1 MQFKQKLN
9 AALVTMVLAGLAG
22 CGGQTEVEEGQM
34 SSVSA
39 RKMAVLNDSNVDQ
52 VRNPTLLPAPVVRRP
67 AAPQGTFVGAMSNR
81 SAQVVGG
88 VEGATTIDITNRE
101 AVRKFFAQVYM
112 KPPVPM
118 EWTGNHVPG
127 EAGSIS
133 REYQLSTVER
143 INWYRAMAGVPAAV
157 PLSSENSSK
166 AQQAAFMMSMN
177 GKLAHYPT
185 PEWAFYTPVAAEA
198 AASSNIALGF
208 NGPDAINEYIKD
220 WGDNNYGVG
229 HRRWVLDPTMRS
241 FGVGDVPEGRVN
253 GKRVWGGNALW
264 VYDADFW
271 GARPH
276 VRDGFI
282 AWPSR
287 GYVPYQTV
295 FQRWSFSHPNADFTS
310 ANVTVTLNGSALNLK
325 MEPLNNKNGDEPAI
339 VWQMPEYEERGAHAQ
354 PDADMRYQV
363 TISNVVINQ
372 QPRSFTYEVVVFDAG
387 PTLRGAHA
395 DYMVSYNN
403 NVLTLSDR
411 TGRDG
416 VQTVKNPTRVDFTD
430 ASLAFD
436 IEGNAGKA
444 YRLYRAAFDRRPDVK
459 GLGFWIGVMD
469 QGMTID
475 AVAREFAQ
483 SAEFATLYGRAP
495 THEQILRAL
504 YRNVL
509 HREPDEAGKAY
520 WARVLASGGTLEQLL
535 VEFSESAENKGQVAA
550 EVHSGILYERYGSK

>member
-1 MQFKQKLN
+1 MQMKQKLN
-9 AALVTMVLAGLAG
+9 AALAMVVSAGLAG
-22 CGGQTEVEEGQM
+22 CGGQAEVEEARM
-34 SSVSA
+34 ASVSA
-39 RKMAVLNDSNVDQ
+39 RTMAAPHNSIGDQ
-52 VRNPTLLPAPVVRRP
+52 VRGPTLLDAPVVTRP
-67 AAPQGTFVGAMSNR
+67 VKQQGMSVGSMSNQ

-88 VEGATTIDITNRE
+88 VEGVAAIDTTNRE
-101 AVRKFFAQVYM
+101 AVRKLFAQVYM

-118 EWTGNHVPG
+118 GWTGSHEPG
-127 EAGSIS
+127 AAGSIS
-133 REYQLSTVER
+133 REYQLSTIER
-143 INWYRAMAGVPAAV
+143 INWYRAMAGLPAAV
-157 PLSSENSSK
+157 PLSSVNSVK
-166 AQQAAFMMSMN
+166 AQQAAFVMSQN
-177 GKLAHYPT
+177 GALSHSPT
-185 PEWAFYTPVAAEA
+185 ADWAFYTLVAAEA
-198 AASSNIALGF
+198 AAASNMALGY
-208 NGPDAINEYIKD
+208 NGPDAIDTYMKD
-220 WGDNNYGVG
+220 PGDGNYGVG
-229 HRRWVLDPTMRS
+229 HRRFLLNPAMKS
-241 FGVGDVPEGRVN
+241 FGVGDVPGGTVD
-253 GKRVWGGNALW
+253 GKSLWAGNAVW
-264 VYDADFW
+264 VLDADFW
-271 GARPH
+271 GPRPH
-276 VRDGFI
+276 VRDGFV
-282 AWPSR
+282 AWPAR

-295 FQRWSFSHPNADFTS
+295 FSRWSFAHPNANFTNAVVS
-310 ANVTVTLNGSALNLK
+310 VALNGTALNLR
-325 MEPLNNKNGDEPAI
+325 MERLDNGDGLEDAI
-339 VWQMPEYEERGAHAQ
+339 VWQMPAIDERGEHPQ

-363 TISNVVINQ
+363 TISNVVINH

-387 PTLRGAHA
+387 PVLRGVHS

-469 QGMTID
+469 QGMTIHS
-475 AVAREFAQ
+475 VAREFAQ

-535 VEFSESAENKGQVAA
+535 VEFSESAENKGQVAG
-550 EVHSGILYERYGSK
+550 EVHSGILYEQYGSK